1 MPLIEFVPRQA
12 PKPVPVVAK
21 PGTPTNC
28 FFANGSR
35 CLKIYDAA
43 GNCLSIPEDGNC
55 THIFPV
61 GVPESEQDYSHDVW
75 LKTPEDLITYLA
87 KFLGLVVG
95 RIPEQP
101 KPLIDLQVKGR
112 IV

>member
-75 LKTPEDLITYLA
+75 LKTPEQLLFNLA
-87 KFLGLVVG
+87 RFLGYEV
-95 RIPEQP
+95 RQAPR
-101 KPLIDLQVKGR
+101 PLIDLGIINRQN
-112 IV
+112 

>member
-35 CLKIYDAA
+35 CLKIYDAV

-75 LKTPEDLITYLA
+75 LKTPEQLLFNLA
-87 KFLGLVVG
+87 RFLGYEV
-95 RIPEQP
+95 RQAPR
-101 KPLIDLQVKGR
+101 PLIDLGIINRQN
-112 IV
+112 